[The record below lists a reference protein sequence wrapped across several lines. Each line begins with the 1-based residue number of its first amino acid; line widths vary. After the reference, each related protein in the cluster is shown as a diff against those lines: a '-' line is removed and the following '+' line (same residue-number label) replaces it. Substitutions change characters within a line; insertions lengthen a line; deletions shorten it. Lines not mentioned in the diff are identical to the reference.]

1 MLQLVYIST
10 SRSIVTPELL
20 GDVLEASR
28 RNNTRAGITGLLVTG
43 GQRFLQ
49 VLEGPE
55 AAVLATYARIQADP
69 RHFACVLLSCR
80 EVQAR
85 AFGEW
90 AMGHQA
96 GRDCAGAEDVGTV
109 VARLVEPLSDKNL
122 RAQFTGFAE
131 LHARAA

>member
-10 SRSIVTPELL
+10 ARAAVTADLVE
-20 GDVLEASR
+20 DVLAASR
-28 RNNTRAGITGLLVTG
+28 RNNTRAGITGLLITG

-49 VLEGPE
+49 VLEGPD
-55 AAVLATYARIQADP
+55 AAVLAAYARIQADP

-80 EVQAR
+80 KVEAR

-96 GRDCAGAEDVGTV
+96 GSDRSGPEDVGTV
-109 VARLVEPLSDKNL
+109 VARLVEPLSDKTL